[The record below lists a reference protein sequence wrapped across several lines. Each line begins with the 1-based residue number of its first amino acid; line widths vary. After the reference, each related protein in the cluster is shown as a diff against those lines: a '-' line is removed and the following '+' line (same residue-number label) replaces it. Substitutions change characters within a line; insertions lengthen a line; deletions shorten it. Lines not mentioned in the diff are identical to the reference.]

1 MITRNK
7 SFSPRYTLLG
17 KFWNSIFCLGEL
29 KLAQRQISMKDLG
42 AIIESIDANGDGK
55 LTYEEVKAV
64 LKQVGGKVN
73 YTSFWSDILCSNRII
88 RLQMLNTIVSNI
100 FFRLKKIE
108 KYIKK
113 PKQKHLVNHHRHRV
127 KKMKS
132 QNEAGHFTQNK

>member
-1 MITRNK
+1 M
-7 SFSPRYTLLG
+7 G

-73 YTSFWSDILCSNRII
+73 YTSFWSDILCSNK
-88 RLQMLNTIVSNI
+88 L
-100 FFRLKKIE
+100 
-108 KYIKK
+108 
-113 PKQKHLVNHHRHRV
+113 
-127 KKMKS
+127 
-132 QNEAGHFTQNK
+132 

>member
-1 MITRNK
+1 M
-7 SFSPRYTLLG
+7 G

-73 YTSFWSDILCSNRII
+73 YPSFWSDILCSNMSNHKAPNVKYYRI
-88 RLQMLNTIVSNI
+88 
-100 FFRLKKIE
+100 
-108 KYIKK
+108 KY
-113 PKQKHLVNHHRHRV
+113 L
-127 KKMKS
+127 
-132 QNEAGHFTQNK
+132 F